1 MYSAL
6 KKNIFVVLFFVL
18 FIAGYTEDESRYDE
32 NVYKKVCTYISRR
45 FPKSIYNK
53 IDNNRIDF
61 LKDLTAVLKDEKED
75 ELILVDKLNLLDKD
89 YKPKNIILLVNIKD
103 RKYVLYRHD
112 IYLAKIAERPLQ
124 RMAEA
129 AQKDG
134 VEILIRSAYRDHAN
148 QSRLFQR
155 YIKEYGPYETSVF
168 SAPPGASQHQ
178 LGTTIDFGSIDDSYA
193 DTAAGKWM
201 FNNAW
206 RFGWSLSYPK
216 DMEHITGYKWES
228 WHYRY
233 LGVEACKFQKEWFGD
248 IQQYMLEFIDLWK
261 KEKAKLN

>member
-1 MYSAL
+1 MYFSI
-6 KKNIFVVLFFVL
+6 KKNFSLFL
-18 FIAGYTEDESRYDE
+18 FLILVCSIYPKDKLADED
-32 NVYKKVCTYISRR
+32 VYKKVYTYISKR
-45 FPKSIYNK
+45 FPKQIFDK
-53 IDNNRIDF
+53 IDKNRVIF
-61 LKDLTAVLKDEKED
+61 FKDLNVVLKNEKED
-75 ELILVDKLNLLDKD
+75 ELILVDKLNRLDKN
-89 YKPKNIILLVNIKD
+89 YTPKNIILLVNIKD

-124 RMAEA
+124 RISEA

-134 VEILIRSAYRDHAN
+134 VEILIRSAYRDYTH
-148 QSRLFQR
+148 QSQLFKK
-155 YIKEYGPYETSVF
+155 YVKEYGPHETSIF
-168 SAPPGASQHQ
+168 SAQPGASQHQ
-178 LGTTIDFGSIDDSYA
+178 LGTAIDLGSIDDSYA

-201 FNNAW
+201 LKNAW
-206 RFGWSLSYPK
+206 KYGWSLSYPK

>member
-1 MYSAL
+1 MYFSI
-6 KKNIFVVLFFVL
+6 KKFFSLFL
-18 FIAGYTEDESRYDE
+18 FLILVCSIYPKDKLADED
-32 NVYKKVCTYISRR
+32 VYKKVYTYISKR
-45 FPKSIYNK
+45 FPKQIFDK
-53 IDNNRIDF
+53 IDKNRVIF
-61 LKDLTAVLKDEKED
+61 FKDLNVVLKNEKED
-75 ELILVDKLNLLDKD
+75 ELILVDKLNRLDKN
-89 YKPKNIILLVNIKD
+89 YTPKNIILLVNIKD

-124 RMAEA
+124 RISEA

-134 VEILIRSAYRDHAN
+134 VEILIRSAYRDYTH
-148 QSRLFQR
+148 QSQLFKK
-155 YIKEYGPYETSVF
+155 YVKEYGPHETSIF
-168 SAPPGASQHQ
+168 SAQPGASQHQ
-178 LGTTIDFGSIDDSYA
+178 LGTAIDLGSIDDSYA

-201 FNNAW
+201 LKNAW
-206 RFGWSLSYPK
+206 KYGWSLSYPK